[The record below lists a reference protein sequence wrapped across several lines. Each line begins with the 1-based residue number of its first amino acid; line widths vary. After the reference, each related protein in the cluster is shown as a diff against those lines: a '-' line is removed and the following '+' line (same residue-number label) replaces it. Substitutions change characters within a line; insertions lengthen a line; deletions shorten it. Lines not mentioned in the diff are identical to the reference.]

1 MYALTNTLWVGR
13 PLKILKILIKRKM
26 KCISIHLRIT
36 IFDKAALFWLIPMQ
50 NKEEKNPQ
58 ISA

>member
-1 MYALTNTLWVGR
+1 
-13 PLKILKILIKRKM
+13 M

-36 IFDKAALFWLIPMQ
+36 IFDKAELFWLIPMQ